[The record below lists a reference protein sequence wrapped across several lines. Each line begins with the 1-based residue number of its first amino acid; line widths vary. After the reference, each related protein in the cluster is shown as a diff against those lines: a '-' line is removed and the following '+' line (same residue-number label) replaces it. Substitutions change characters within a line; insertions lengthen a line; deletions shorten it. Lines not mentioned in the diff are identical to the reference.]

1 LGTSVYRGPKAQG
14 GEFVKAQNPGVVDD
28 ACAQR
33 LGVQRAYALWAETYD
48 AATNPMLALEERILA
63 PMLPS
68 LGGKLILDLGCGTG
82 RWLAR
87 TRLRARSYVGLDVSK
102 PMLDRA
108 SAKPGLAGHLVQADC
123 VRMPLKSGVADVVV
137 GSFLLGYVDA
147 ESLSFELQRI
157 SHEGTDLFF
166 SEFHE
171 GAVTRGWNRSFRH
184 DGQLV
189 ELPVVSR
196 SSRQWSDVFRQNGF
210 DLYEDVEAGFGEEE
224 RASFSKAGKEHY
236 FEQVRGVKA
245 IFVCHFK
252 RVRRIG

>member
-1 LGTSVYRGPKAQG
+1 
-14 GEFVKAQNPGVVDD
+14 VKAQNVGLVAADD
-28 ACAQR
+28 AYAR
-33 LGVQRAYALWAETYD
+33 RHGVQRAYELWAETYD
-48 AATNPMLALEERILA
+48 AATNPVLALEERILG

-87 TRLRARSYVGLDVSK
+87 TWSQATSFVGLDVSK
-102 PMLDRA
+102 AMLDRA
-108 SAKPGLAGHLVQADC
+108 GAKRGLTGHLVQADC
-123 VRMPLKSGVADVVV
+123 VHLPLRAEVADVVV

-147 ESLSFELQRI
+147 VSLSFELQRI

-166 SEFHE
+166 SEIHE
-171 GAVTRGWNRSFRH
+171 EAVARGWKRSFRH
-184 DGQLV
+184 NGQLV
-189 ELPVVSR
+189 ELPVESR
-196 SSRQWSDVFRQNGF
+196 SSRQLSEAFRQKWF
-210 DLYEDVEAGFGEEE
+210 DLFEKVEAGFGEAE

-252 RVRRIG
+252 RGGGIG